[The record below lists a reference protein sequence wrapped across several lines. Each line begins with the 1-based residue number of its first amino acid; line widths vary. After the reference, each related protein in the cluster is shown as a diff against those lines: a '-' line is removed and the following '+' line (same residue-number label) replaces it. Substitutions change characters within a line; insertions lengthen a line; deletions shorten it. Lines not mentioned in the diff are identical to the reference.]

1 MIVRP
6 VTSADLPA
14 LIELARS
21 TGTGL
26 TTLPANEQRLQHR
39 VSWAEKA
46 FRGEAERGDADY
58 LFVLE
63 DDAGKVVG
71 ISAIAGAVGLRE
83 PWYNYRVGLTV
94 SASQELNI
102 HREIPTLF
110 LANDLTGNSELCSL
124 FLHADHRS
132 GLNGKLL
139 SRARFLFIAEFR
151 HLFGDKLIAEMRGM
165 SDEEGRSPF
174 WESLGRHFFKMEFSQ
189 ADYLTGVGNKAFIA
203 ELMPKFPL
211 YTCFLSEEARGVIGR
226 VHPNTEPA
234 LAMLKAEGFSY
245 QGYVDIFDAGPA
257 IEAETD
263 KIRAIAESQNLVLA
277 VGTEM
282 ADTDFWRERLPLSGE
297 LIRVDIDPR
306 KFNDFYP
313 SAVAL
318 RGDARQT
325 LEALLVRLPQEAR
338 DAAPAAA
345 RVARLR
351 AEIRAAHAPLQALH
365 QAILDRIAAA
375 LPADAFVSTD
385 MTQLAYTGNYAFA
398 SRAPRS
404 WLHPTGY
411 GTLGYGL
418 PAGIG
423 AKLGAPQRPGLV
435 LVGDGGFLYTA
446 QELATASEELDSPLV
461 VLLWNNDALGQI
473 RDDMLGLDIEPV
485 GVLPRNPDF
494 ALLGRA
500 YGCAVRQPQDLD
512 ELERDLRAGFGQPG
526 VTLIE
531 LRHACAR

>member
-189 ADYLTGVGNKAFIA
+189 ADYLTGSA
-203 ELMPKFPL
+203 
-211 YTCFLSEEARGVIGR
+211 TR
-226 VHPNTEPA
+226 
-234 LAMLKAEGFSY
+234 
-245 QGYVDIFDAGPA
+245 
-257 IEAETD
+257 
-263 KIRAIAESQNLVLA
+263 
-277 VGTEM
+277 
-282 ADTDFWRERLPLSGE
+282 
-297 LIRVDIDPR
+297 
-306 KFNDFYP
+306 P
-313 SAVAL
+313 S
-318 RGDARQT
+318 
-325 LEALLVRLPQEAR
+325 
-338 DAAPAAA
+338 
-345 RVARLR
+345 
-351 AEIRAAHAPLQALH
+351 
-365 QAILDRIAAA
+365 
-375 LPADAFVSTD
+375 
-385 MTQLAYTGNYAFA
+385 
-398 SRAPRS
+398 
-404 WLHPTGY
+404 
-411 GTLGYGL
+411 
-418 PAGIG
+418 
-423 AKLGAPQRPGLV
+423 
-435 LVGDGGFLYTA
+435 
-446 QELATASEELDSPLV
+446 SPS
-461 VLLWNNDALGQI
+461 
-473 RDDMLGLDIEPV
+473 
-485 GVLPRNPDF
+485 
-494 ALLGRA
+494 
-500 YGCAVRQPQDLD
+500 
-512 ELERDLRAGFGQPG
+512 
-526 VTLIE
+526 
-531 LRHACAR
+531 

>member
-211 YTCFLSEEARGVIGR
+211 YTCFLSE
-226 VHPNTEPA
+226 
-234 LAMLKAEGFSY
+234 
-245 QGYVDIFDAGPA
+245 
-257 IEAETD
+257 
-263 KIRAIAESQNLVLA
+263 
-277 VGTEM
+277 
-282 ADTDFWRERLPLSGE
+282 
-297 LIRVDIDPR
+297 
-306 KFNDFYP
+306 
-313 SAVAL
+313 
-318 RGDARQT
+318 
-325 LEALLVRLPQEAR
+325 
-338 DAAPAAA
+338 
-345 RVARLR
+345 
-351 AEIRAAHAPLQALH
+351 
-365 QAILDRIAAA
+365 
-375 LPADAFVSTD
+375 
-385 MTQLAYTGNYAFA
+385 
-398 SRAPRS
+398 
-404 WLHPTGY
+404 
-411 GTLGYGL
+411 
-418 PAGIG
+418 
-423 AKLGAPQRPGLV
+423 
-435 LVGDGGFLYTA
+435 
-446 QELATASEELDSPLV
+446 
-461 VLLWNNDALGQI
+461 
-473 RDDMLGLDIEPV
+473 
-485 GVLPRNPDF
+485 
-494 ALLGRA
+494 
-500 YGCAVRQPQDLD
+500 
-512 ELERDLRAGFGQPG
+512 
-526 VTLIE
+526 
-531 LRHACAR
+531 